1 MRSTVKN
8 SSKAQDDNDSDENIS
23 LHEKEKSS
31 DIEDIDLEE
40 RKMSLKEREVA
51 LRKAIAEAEAIELA
65 NKKTKLALEKE
76 E

>member
-40 RKMSLKEREVA
+40 RKMSLKEWEVA

>member
-1 MRSTVKN
+1 
-8 SSKAQDDNDSDENIS
+8 
-23 LHEKEKSS
+23 
-31 DIEDIDLEE
+31 
-40 RKMSLKEREVA
+40 MSLKEWEVA

>member
-40 RKMSLKEREVA
+40 RKMSLKE
-51 LRKAIAEAEAIELA
+51 
-65 NKKTKLALEKE
+65 
-76 E
+76 